1 MPKKKSDLSEEQLD
15 ALLKWLDA
23 NKEQAGEKYAT
34 LHQKLVTVFLSRGF
48 SPAEKHADEVFNR
61 IARRLSDP
69 DDTRTIQTDDP
80 EKFALGVAW
89 KMIAFEGDRRPE
101 AKETSFEGW
110 MQEGGE
116 KPSGDAEEEYIVAEE
131 EKQKKKCLERCWAS
145 LTEDERALLTAYY
158 EFEGQADHP
167 LHRELA
173 KRLGITEGSLRSR
186 VSRAKKKL
194 SDCVRDCMGTNKR

>member
-1 MPKKKSDLSEEQLD
+1 MPEKKSGLSKEAFD
-15 ALLKWLDA
+15 NLLAWLNADR
-23 NKEQAGEKYAT
+23 ERAGEKYAT

-61 IARRLSDP
+61 IARRLADP
-69 DDTRTIQTDDP
+69 DGNRTIQTDDP
-80 EKFALGVAW
+80 EKFALGVAR

-110 MQEGGE
+110 MQDGGE
-116 KPSGDAEEEYIVAEE
+116 RPSGDPEEEYVVAQEG
-131 EKQKKKCLERCWAS
+131 KQKKRCFKGCWAG

-158 EFEGQADHP
+158 EFEGQTDHP

-173 KRLGITEGSLRSR
+173 KQLGITEGSLRSR
-186 VSRAKKKL
+186 ISRTKKKL
-194 SDCVRDCMGTNKR
+194 SDCVQDCMGTKK